1 MSVLR
6 ESRDS
11 LVAMLEAFVHDPL
24 FSWRLLGTQGRQ
36 DEEAGRRSSVSGA
49 PPSGAQ
55 PPQATTAG
63 GARKSMER
71 IAVPRR
77 VSSPVRGGE
86 NQQAEKP
93 PSVSSGPQG
102 QQPPPTPRLGPTN
115 LGQRGATGGGVEAT
129 GPHGGRVAVAAPA
142 VTVTA
147 APPLPQPPAAA
158 VSDAAAAVAAAYG
171 SNAGDGSWN
180 AAGRGVGV
188 VGQTG
193 DGVRYGDAGEYGG
206 RTGAGVAPPP
216 VRGLRVSS
224 LPRPL
229 TLAGMTPLQPVPEFG
244 GRGYE
249 ESEEESESDG
259 LDARRQ
265 RAKTSEGQG
274 HAGGAHQAPGVVH
287 ETNPDLGAK
296 AEGGYAL
303 VGGSQGGGVAPG
315 GVGGSPPD
323 PVGMVGTV
331 VIPAGG
337 KARPPTPDRLEDP
350 NMDLSE
356 RFADS
361 NEQRSAPSEG
371 VEDGDMSSGG
381 EDSEPTQGDDDDLGR
396 MPSRPDAGASHAKRP
411 PASAAMDM
419 RGLRSLS
426 VSIKGAESKMADG
439 GADAEGRNEKDDEE
453 EEEEI
458 MALAAAVA
466 EAAEAVAAAAE
477 GAVPQSGRQRSNS
490 LLQQSSS
497 FRPHMHLQIQALS
510 NRHKGTYT
518 GTFSA
523 RYEYRISYRRLR
535 KKKTFVFWR
544 SVLYSSAWCA
554 IVKKTLDCLGCACFV
569 RTMCIGS

>member
-55 PPQATTAG
+55 PPQAAAG
-63 GARKSMER
+63 GARRNMER

-77 VSSPVRGGE
+77 VSSPVRGGGK
-86 NQQAEKP
+86 QQAEKP

-115 LGQRGATGGGVEAT
+115 LGQRGARVAGGEGT
-129 GPHGGRVAVAAPA
+129 GPYGGKVAVAAA
-142 VTVTA
+142 AVTVTVTA
-147 APPLPQPPAAA
+147 APPLPQPPAGA
-158 VSDAAAAVAAAYG
+158 VSDAAAMAAAAAYG
-171 SNAGDGSWN
+171 SNAGDVPWN
-180 AAGRGVGV
+180 AAGEGAGV
-188 VGQTG
+188 VGPTG
-193 DGVRYGDAGEYGG
+193 DGVRYGDASGYGG
-206 RTGAGVAPPP
+206 RTGAGVVPPP
-216 VRGLRVSS
+216 VRGHRGSS

-249 ESEEESESDG
+249 ESEGESESDG
-259 LDARRQ
+259 LDGRRQ
-265 RAKTSEGQG
+265 RATTSGGQG
-274 HAGGAHQAPGVVH
+274 HAGGADEAPGVVH
-287 ETNPDLGAK
+287 ETNPDLGAE

-303 VGGSQGGGVAPG
+303 VGGGQSDGVALG
-315 GVGGSPPD
+315 GVGGSPSD

-331 VIPAGG
+331 VIAAGG
-337 KARPPTPDRLEDP
+337 VAGPPTADRLEDP

-371 VEDGDMSSGG
+371 VADGDMSSAG
-381 EDSEPTQGDDDDLGR
+381 EDSEPTQGDDDDLGL
-396 MPSRPDAGASHAKRP
+396 MPSRPDAGRP

-419 RGLRSLS
+419 RGMRSLS
-426 VSIKGAESKMADG
+426 VSIKGAESKMVAG

-453 EEEEI
+453 EEQEI

-466 EAAEAVAAAAE
+466 EAAEAVATAA
-477 GAVPQSGRQRSNS
+477 GSAVPQSGRQRSNS

-518 GTFSA
+518 GTFSN

-535 KKKTFVFWR
+535 KNRKSMFFGAR
-544 SVLYSSAWCA
+544 VLF
-554 IVKKTLDCLGCACFV
+554 IQ
-569 RTMCIGS
+569 